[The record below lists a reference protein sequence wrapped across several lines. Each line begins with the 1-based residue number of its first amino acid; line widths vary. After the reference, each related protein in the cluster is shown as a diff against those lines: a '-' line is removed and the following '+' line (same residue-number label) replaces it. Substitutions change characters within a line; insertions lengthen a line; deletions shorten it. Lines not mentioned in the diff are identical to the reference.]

1 MNSSHAR
8 TLLPERNLDIL
19 RSVAVLLVL
28 ADHALVFVGLG
39 KGWAPWLGGAGVQA
53 FFVHTSLVLMASLE
67 RDGAPARKA
76 WVWRFYVRRAF
87 RIYPLACV
95 VIAIVLLLH
104 LPPAGAKSTYE
115 WISRSTALAN
125 FALVQNL
132 ANRPSVLAVLWTLPL
147 ELQMYA
153 ALPFCY
159 LVARRN
165 SREWLLALVALSIA
179 VAAVYAWGIEPAHRV
194 PGMNRLNVLRYVP
207 SFLMGVFA
215 YSTLRRRSGSSW
227 ALPAWTWLPIIL
239 ITLAVYL
246 LTRTVSDGW
255 WPVQVAFCAVLAFA
269 IPKVRDAGNSAFARG
284 AHVLATYSYGVYLF
298 HLPALHVGF
307 TMLPGKPMALQVTVA
322 TAVLAAC
329 CFVGHHA
336 IEKPGIAL
344 GQRILGLK
352 GKVAPLESTAPAP

>member
-1 MNSSHAR
+1 
-8 TLLPERNLDIL
+8 
-19 RSVAVLLVL
+19 VL

-39 KGWAPWLGGAGVQA
+39 KGWAPWLGGIGVQA

-67 RDGAPARKA
+67 RDGAPARPA
-76 WVWRFYVRRAF
+76 WVWRFYVRRAL

-95 VIAIVLLLH
+95 VIAIVMVMH
-104 LPPAGAKSTYE
+104 VPPAGARSSYQP
-115 WISRSTALAN
+115 ISLSTAVAN

-132 ANRPSVLAVLWTLPL
+132 VGRESVLAVLWTLPL

-159 LVARRN
+159 LIARRDK
-165 SREWLLALVALSIA
+165 REWMLALVAVGLA
-179 VAAVYAWGIEPAHRV
+179 GAAVYTWGIQPSHRI
-194 PGMNRLNVLRYVP
+194 PSMWRFNVLRYVP

-215 YSTLRRRSGSSW
+215 YFALRRRSSHAGV
-227 ALPAWTWLPIIL
+227 LPAWTWSPALL
-239 ITLAVYL
+239 IMLLLYL

-255 WPVQVAFCAVLAFA
+255 WFVNVVLCAILAFA
-269 IPKVRDAGNSAFARG
+269 IPMVRDAGNTAFARG

-298 HLPALHVGF
+298 HLLALHVGF
-307 TMLPGKPMALQVTVA
+307 TMLPGKPMAVQVTVA

-329 CFVGHHA
+329 CFVGYHA

-344 GQRILGLK
+344 GQRLLGLK
-352 GKVAPLESTAPAP
+352 GKAPPLESTAPAP